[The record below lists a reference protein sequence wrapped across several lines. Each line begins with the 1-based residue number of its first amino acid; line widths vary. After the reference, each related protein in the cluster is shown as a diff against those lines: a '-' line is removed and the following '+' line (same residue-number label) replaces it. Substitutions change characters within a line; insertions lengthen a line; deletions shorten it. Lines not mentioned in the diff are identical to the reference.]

1 VDGAPGAA
9 VIMGTGDGEG
19 LATGSVSGG
28 AGERPGD
35 APRTATARAATT
47 THATEAASPTR
58 PARRRLPLGAT
69 GSASAPTALTALTA
83 PTLTAP
89 TLTAP
94 TLTAPALAA
103 PALAAPAWAEA
114 AFAATAAAA
123 PAAFAPASA
132 GPDDRG
138 RAPARDPFDAATASP
153 RRSAYRSA
161 SPWLG
166 VVVAITIR
174 ERATVSIS
182 RNGAHFRQAP
192 STRFQQSAQQAAPH
206 AGQSRYSFRADAN
219 ESRSR
224 PQRSQNWVP
233 RSTVHSRPALSPQRM
248 RHASTIDRAPG
259 PGVTPVVP
267 RRAAFVSFGARRQR
281 TAPPDRG
288 ADPGT
293 RRDAEY
299 ADHQ

>member
-1 VDGAPGAA
+1 MEGAPGAA
-9 VIMGTGDGEG
+9 VTTGIGDGEG

-28 AGERPGD
+28 TGERPGD

>member
-69 GSASAPTALTALTA
+69 GSASAPIALTALTA

-94 TLTAPALAA
+94 ALAAPALAA